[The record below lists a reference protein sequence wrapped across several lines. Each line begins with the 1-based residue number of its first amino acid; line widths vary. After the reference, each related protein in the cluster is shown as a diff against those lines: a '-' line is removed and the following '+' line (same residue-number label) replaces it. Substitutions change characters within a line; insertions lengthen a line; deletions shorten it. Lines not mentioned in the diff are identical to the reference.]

1 MNQQHTTAEQSV
13 SKTKAE
19 VIKEAQ
25 RIEEASTYS
34 SKGHFKAA
42 DFWSIFH
49 LVIGCLVVILAA
61 AASTSFMKEAVGLA
75 KGLSVVTAVLSA
87 MMTFLNPNERSSSHL
102 DAGNNYDSLL
112 NRVRIFRTIECWG
125 SFSEQE
131 LTDKLKNLSG
141 EKDKLNENSP
151 QVPSW
156 AYYLAKRGI
165 LAGEGHYEVD
175 KSKAGR
181 VGSESTEGNSKLA
194 AGVDKPEE

>member
-1 MNQQHTTAEQSV
+1 MNHQHTTAEQAV

-42 DFWSIFH
+42 NFWSIFH
-49 LVIGCLVVILAA
+49 LVIGCLVVVLAA

-102 DAGNNYDSLL
+102 DAGNSYDSLL

-141 EKDKLNENSP
+141 EKDKLNESSP

-156 AYYLAKRGI
+156 AYFLAKRGI
-165 LAGEGHYEVD
+165 LAGESGYEVD
-175 KSKAGR
+175 KSKMGISGTQSVPDA
-181 VGSESTEGNSKLA
+181 SKPA
-194 AGVDKPEE
+194 AGVDKPAE

>member
-1 MNQQHTTAEQSV
+1 MNHQHATAEQSV

-19 VIKEAQ
+19 VIREAQ

-49 LVIGCLVVILAA
+49 LVIGCLVVVLAA

-75 KGLSVVTAVLSA
+75 KGLSVITAILSA

-125 SFSEQE
+125 SVSEQE

-141 EKDKLNENSP
+141 EKDSLNESSP

-165 LAGEGHYEVD
+165 LAGEGCYEID
-175 KSKAGR
+175 KSKEGR
-181 VGSESTEGNSKLA
+181 IGADPKANDLKMTDGA
-194 AGVDKPEE
+194 DRPEE